1 MEEDDEEHCRPH
13 QLSAKAADVRQFYVF
28 YLPVHVNNYAT
39 IVQKYIKKLII
50 RNERYYFSC
59 LNMRNTIMA
68 VPIMIEIRVIVKLM
82 PVDRFENLSS
92 VLYNTSGVVHSAK
105 RDTDQGILLPERSR
119 KR

>member
-1 MEEDDEEHCRPH
+1 
-13 QLSAKAADVRQFYVF
+13 
-28 YLPVHVNNYAT
+28 
-39 IVQKYIKKLII
+39 
-50 RNERYYFSC
+50 
-59 LNMRNTIMA
+59 MA